1 MKRIPSVFV
10 VTAFLLSI
18 GGLAFAQGSA
28 DSSAT
33 KETPAQEK
41 AEEKAEATHHTMHHA
56 TTMKMHPLDL
66 NTATKEE
73 LMKLS
78 GVTDEIAEK
87 IIAGRP
93 YTSKAELVSKNVLTK
108 AEYRKIRGKLM
119 IKKSAAK

>member
-10 VTAFLLSI
+10 LTAFLLSI

-41 AEEKAEATHHTMHHA
+41 TEEKAEATHHTMHHA
-56 TTMKMHPLDL
+56 ATMKMHPLDL

-108 AEYRKIRGKLM
+108 AEYHKVRGKLM
-119 IKKSAAK
+119 LKKSTAK

>member
-1 MKRIPSVFV
+1 MKRILSVSV
-10 VTAFLLSI
+10 LTAFLSTI

-33 KETPAQEK
+33 KESPAQEK

-56 TTMKMHPLDL
+56 ATMKMHPLDL

-119 IKKSAAK
+119 IKKSATK